1 MGLMV
6 GQDREAP
13 VIKRQQ
19 QGEGIMISAGIYS
32 DEHNGRINTIQRRD
46 TT

>member
-1 MGLMV
+1 MV

-19 QGEGIMISAGIYS
+19 QGRGIVISAGIYS
-32 DEHNGRINTIQRRD
+32 DKLIGCINTIQRRD
-46 TT
+46 TFWR